1 MDLAFV
7 AVMGSASSAVLLA
20 WLYFSRYQ
28 VARPPLG
35 VINLW
40 DVAIL
45 LGAIVVVPFLYLL
58 LPLGLVMGLLAAAYL
73 TVLYTAAE
81 PVLRTRWAIWV
92 TVLALLAVDV
102 CAAHRFGSASL
113 PFFAVNNVVLVA
125 VVVGVAN
132 LWAQSGLKAQDA
144 AVLGAALAIYD
155 LVATT
160 FLPLM
165 TDLVTRLTEIPFAP
179 MVAWVIDDEGHW
191 LGIGLGDLLL
201 AAVYPLVLRRAFGE
215 RAGVVA
221 MATGLAVIG
230 GLLAVV
236 QLRVVTGGLPAMVV
250 LGPLMVL
257 QYAYW
262 SRCRGGER
270 TTWQYLGQASH

>member
-132 LWAQSGLKAQDA
+132 LWAQSGLKARDA
-144 AVLGAALAIYD
+144 AVLGAALAGYD
-155 LVATT
+155 LVATAY
-160 FLPLM
+160 LPLM
-165 TDLVTRLTEIPFAP
+165 TDLVTRLAEIPFAP
-179 MVAWVIDDEGHW
+179 LVAWVAGGEGHW

-270 TTWQYLGQASH
+270 TTWQYLRQASH